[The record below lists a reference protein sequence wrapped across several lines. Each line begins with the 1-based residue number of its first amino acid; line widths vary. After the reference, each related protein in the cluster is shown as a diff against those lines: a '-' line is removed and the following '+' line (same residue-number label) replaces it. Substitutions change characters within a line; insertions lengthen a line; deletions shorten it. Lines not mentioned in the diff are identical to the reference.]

1 MASPLPKIKH
11 FSVRSEITKAID
23 LDPTLIDVVN
33 KVGFPQSRRRPQSFS
48 TLANIINSQLLST
61 IAAGAIWGR
70 LVALCDGQVTAEKI
84 LSNNSES
91 LSGVGLS
98 NRKQEYI
105 VGLAEMILRQEIVLE
120 TLPLLNDKE
129 LVSKLVGIRGLGVWS
144 AQIYAMFALGR
155 RDFYPARDL
164 ALQKAIQRYLNL
176 DEKPDDKMTDQISL
190 RWSPHRSSVA
200 LLMWKYH
207 GATTLD

>member
-11 FSVRSEITKAID
+11 FSVKSEITKAID

-33 KVGFPQSRRRPQSFS
+33 KVGLPQPRRRPQSFS

-70 LVALCDGQVTAEKI
+70 LVALCDGQVTPEKI
-84 LSNNSES
+84 LSNDAGS
-91 LSGVGLS
+91 LSSVGLS

-105 VGLAEMILRQEIVLE
+105 VGLAELILRQDIVLE
-120 TLPLLNDKE
+120 TLPLLDDRE

-164 ALQKAIQRYLNL
+164 ASQKAIQSYLNL
-176 DEKPDDKMTDQISL
+176 DDKPDDKMTDKISL